1 MPASWWTPQRFARVA
16 FALTVLGLS
25 AGAAA
30 WLAGQPQAAGHLWA
44 ATTALVLIPLLL
56 DIIASLRKGELG
68 VDAIALLAIGGA
80 LAFGEYLAGAV
91 VALMLSGGE
100 MLEIYAAGRARK
112 ELSSLVERAPRVVH
126 RYEDGHLSE
135 PPIDEVRPGDR
146 LLVKP
151 GEIVPVDG
159 VVVSAGA
166 VLDESAL
173 TGESVPVERK
183 PGDRAPS
190 GGVNSGG
197 PFDLRA
203 VATAA
208 ESTYAGIVRL
218 VEQAEASRAP
228 FVRLADRYSLF
239 FLAVT
244 LLMAGAGWVLSGDPV
259 RALAVLVVA
268 TPCPL
273 ILAAPVAFV
282 AGISRSAK
290 RGVIVKGGA
299 AIEGLARARTLL
311 LDKTGTLTRGL
322 PEVTEI
328 ETFGALPADEMLRL
342 AASLDQV
349 SPHALARAIV
359 NAARERGLELAFP
372 TQVRETLGSGIEGEV
387 DGRRVALGN
396 SRWVRERTGGGD
408 GPLARRMEELRE
420 RASNEGLA
428 NVFIAVDGR
437 PAGALILEDPVREDS
452 AATLRELRRLG
463 IGRIVMVTGD
473 HRAVAE
479 RVAAPLGVDAVLAGC
494 TPAEKVAVVERERKA
509 GTTVMVGDGVNDA
522 PALAAADVGV
532 AMGARGATASSEAA
546 DAVLMLDRLDRLVD
560 ALAIARRSR
569 NIALQSVL
577 AGMGLSILGMIAA
590 ALGYLPPLAGA
601 LMQEAIDVAVILN
614 ALRALG
620 PGRSKP

>member
-1 MPASWWTPQRFARVA
+1 LPASWWTPQRFARVA

-25 AGAAA
+25 AGAVA
-30 WLAGQPQAAGHLWA
+30 WLSGHHHAADHLWA

-56 DIIASLRKGELG
+56 DIVTSLRKGELG
-68 VDAIALLAIGGA
+68 VDAIALLAMGGA

-126 RYEDGHLSE
+126 RYDDGHLSE

-159 VVVSAGA
+159 VVVGAGA

-183 PGDRAPS
+183 PGDRVPS

-218 VEQAEASRAP
+218 VEQAEAARAP

-239 FLAVT
+239 FLPVT
-244 LLMAGAGWVLSGDPV
+244 LLVAGAGWWISGDPV

-282 AGISRSAK
+282 AGISRAAK

-322 PEVTEI
+322 PEVNRI
-328 ETFGALPADEMLRL
+328 ETFGALPVDEILRL
-342 AASLDQV
+342 AASVDQV
-349 SPHALARAIV
+349 SPHVLAGAIV
-359 NAARERGLELAFP
+359 GAARERGLELAFP
-372 TQVRETLGSGIEGEV
+372 TDVREVLGSGIEGRV
-387 DGRRVALGN
+387 DGKLVALGN
-396 SRWVRERTGGGD
+396 SSWVRERTGGDD
-408 GPLARRMEELRE
+408 GPLAERMEKLRD
-420 RASNEGLA
+420 RASHEGLA
-428 NVFIAVDGR
+428 NVFVAVEGR
-437 PAGALILEDPVREDS
+437 PAGALVLEDPVREDS
-452 AATLRELRRLG
+452 AATLRDLRRLG
-463 IGRIVMVTGD
+463 IDRIVMVTGD
-473 HRAVAE
+473 HRTVAE
-479 RVAAPLGVDAVLAGC
+479 RVAAPLGVDAVLSDC
-494 TPAEKVAVVERERKA
+494 TPADKVAAIEKERRT

-522 PALAAADVGV
+522 PALAAADIGV

-546 DAVLMLDRLDRLVD
+546 GESAGLIRPARAEDA
-560 ALAIARRSR
+560 AAIA
-569 NIALQSVL
+569 IL
-577 AGMGLSILGMIAA
+577 ATQRG
-590 ALGYLPPLAGA
+590 
-601 LMQEAIDVAVILN
+601 
-614 ALRALG
+614 
-620 PGRSKP
+620 